1 MVISAK
7 PTAIKIPRFLSDV
20 AALNNSMPP
29 ANPTNNDATPSIT
42 GSKDIPGVI
51 SGKKTPESNAK
62 IASK

>member
-1 MVISAK
+1 M
-7 PTAIKIPRFLSDV
+7 AIKTPLLLSDV
-20 AALNNSMPP
+20 MALNNSMPP
-29 ANPTNNDATPSIT
+29 ANPINNDATPSII